1 MIDEHDIE
9 CARKCIIRC
18 SDITLEMKHSNTDIF
33 RVIKSKQVTVS
44 LSLSYSSSLP
54 STLSR
59 SSSLCCFDIESSVNE
74 ATIRQNEKEVN
85 VLPTDHIFI
94 PKIYNCMISTYAT
107 SSNAAPNRRIKL
119 FILKN
124 HYIDEI

>member
-9 CARKCIIRC
+9 CARKRIIRC
-18 SDITLEMKHSNTDIF
+18 SDITLEMKQANTDTF

-44 LSLSYSSSLP
+44 LSLSSLSSLP

-74 ATIRQNEKEVN
+74 ATIHQNEKEVN
-85 VLPTDHIFI
+85 VLPTDHTFI
-94 PKIYNCMISTYAT
+94 PNIYDCMISTCAAN
-107 SSNAAPNRRIKL
+107 SNAAPNRSIKL
-119 FILKN
+119 LILKN
-124 HYIDEI
+124 HHIDDI